1 MADLSPAAKRRK
13 TMIGA
18 IVSLS
23 AFMMIACCPIV
34 NVLPTNP
41 IPSVSFEDLVRLDDL
56 NRSQVIQ
63 IFELQNYSADP
74 RYKSELIFWE
84 IYTGDNDFF
93 RKEYRM
99 SKVTFDSIVTDCL
112 PFLYTKPAK
121 SAESIRWRAIRAK
134 VTIAVLIRYLAT
146 QQDQYS
152 LGKEFGVQQSCIS
165 KRIRRGYKA
174 LLSAYVWDN
183 CPFPKITFPITQG

>member
-23 AFMMIACCPIV
+23 ACMMIAYCPIV

-41 IPSVSFEDLVRLDDL
+41 IPSVLFEDLVRLDDL

-63 IFELQNYSADP
+63 ILELQNYSADP

-93 RKEYRM
+93 LE
-99 SKVTFDSIVTDCL
+99 
-112 PFLYTKPAK
+112 K
-121 SAESIRWRAIRAK
+121 STECQK
-134 VTIAVLIRYLAT
+134 
-146 QQDQYS
+146 
-152 LGKEFGVQQSCIS
+152 
-165 KRIRRGYKA
+165 
-174 LLSAYVWDN
+174 
-183 CPFPKITFPITQG
+183 